1 MSSHPLLYMIFSH
14 LSRLF
19 SNVGQ
24 LFLFF
29 SLPSRQKTF
38 SFPIIISPLLYKK
51 QTLAKKLS
59 KTIDTDAIRWYNSST
74 SVMQVFFVVP
84 ARRANVGYNTAL
96 GGRYTDSFRE
106 SKYKIKWEVPKKM
119 ANDARVKITLV
130 CSECK
135 QRNYDTKKNKKNDPD
150 RLEMNKYCRFCRK
163 HTLHK
168 ESK

>member
-1 MSSHPLLYMIFSH
+1 
-14 LSRLF
+14 
-19 SNVGQ
+19 
-24 LFLFF
+24 
-29 SLPSRQKTF
+29 
-38 SFPIIISPLLYKK
+38 
-51 QTLAKKLS
+51 
-59 KTIDTDAIRWYNSST
+59 
-74 SVMQVFFVVP
+74 MQVFFVVP
-84 ARRANVGYNTAL
+84 ARRANVGQNAAL
-96 GGRYTDSFRE
+96 GGRYTDSFTE
-106 SKYKIKWEVPKKM
+106 SNYKIKWEVPKKM